1 MILKINLIK
10 KLKPFLFLL
19 LLTPCIFWIYKLIN
33 NQIGVNPIDSFIR
46 KLGEF
51 SLQLLIV
58 TLLITPLSRIIFLKN
73 IIHLRRTIGL
83 FAFFYICLHF
93 ISYIFLDHFFNW
105 EYILKDIYKRPFIT
119 FGFVAFLLSIPLAIT
134 SNNISVRK
142 LSFKI
147 WKKIH
152 KLIYIITPLAGL
164 HYFLLTKADK
174 REPIIYLF
182 IIFILIS
189 LRIFNY
195 FSKKESWPK

>member
-10 KLKPFLFLL
+10 KFKPFLFLL

-83 FAFFYICLHF
+83 FAFFYISLHLM
-93 ISYIFLDHFFNW
+93 SYIFLDHFFNW
-105 EYILKDIYKRPFIT
+105 EYILKDILKRPFIT
-119 FGFVAFLLSIPLAIT
+119 IPFET
-134 SNNISVRK
+134 
-142 LSFKI
+142 
-147 WKKIH
+147 
-152 KLIYIITPLAGL
+152 
-164 HYFLLTKADK
+164 
-174 REPIIYLF
+174 
-182 IIFILIS
+182 
-189 LRIFNY
+189 
-195 FSKKESWPK
+195 